1 LCRFVEEEKIQLKT
15 KLDKFK
21 TKNAKGVLSLLAG
34 NTIAQ
39 VIMVAGGLILASLY
53 GPEASGTYNVFLS
66 FVAILSIL
74 TTFRLENI
82 FVISKSSKAIRNL
95 FTVLLL
101 LSTIVTVVFFLGYAA
116 VEEIFSLKTSLFIVF
131 LSCVAGLFTAWN
143 NVQNSLFTKY
153 KFFKS
158 ISTGFVINALFSV
171 LFQFIFYAMGY
182 KETGLIYGTIFGTIL
197 SCAYYFSITKGRF
210 SSINFALA
218 QQTILSNKE
227 IIKYTLPSE
236 SLNAIANNLM
246 PILLAVY
253 FLKEDVGFYGNA
265 AKVLVVPLTLL
276 SNSMSKVFFQKS
288 AGMIDHRAHQLYD
301 LSKKIILYNVAAI
314 TVFLLL
320 MNFVGIFI
328 LEWILGP
335 EWKGLHI
342 MTWILSFWILCRSA
356 MNPIQQ
362 IVVVIKK
369 NHYAFYFNIY
379 LVLVTIAT
387 CIIGGLNKNLLL
399 TLSLYSFFAGIGYL
413 IQLYFVMKELKRYKK
428 SN

>member
-1 LCRFVEEEKIQLKT
+1 MKT
-15 KLDKFK
+15 RLEKFK

-34 NTIAQ
+34 NTVAQ
-39 VIMVAGGLILASLY
+39 VIMVAGGLALARLY
-53 GPEASGTYNVFLS
+53 GPESSGTYNAFLS
-66 FVAILSIL
+66 FIAILSIL

-95 FTVLLL
+95 FTTLLL
-101 LSTIVTVVFFLGYAA
+101 VSAISTALFFLGYAII
-116 VEEIFSLKTSLFIVF
+116 ENIFTLKTSLFIVF
-131 LSCVAGLFTAWN
+131 LSCIAGLFTAWN
-143 NVQNSLFTKY
+143 NVQTSLFTKY
-153 KFFKS
+153 KFFKH
-158 ISTGFVINALFSV
+158 ISQGLVINAIFSV
-171 LFQFIFYAMGY
+171 IFQAIFYYMGY
-182 KETGLIYGTIFGTIL
+182 KETGLIYGTIFGTVL

-210 SSINFALA
+210 STIDFRLA
-218 QQTILSNKE
+218 KKTILENKE

-246 PILLAVY
+246 TIMLAFY

-265 AKVLVVPLTLL
+265 SKVLVTPLILL

-301 LSKKIILYNVAAI
+301 LSKKVILYNVGAI
-314 TVFLLL
+314 AVFLLL
-320 MNFVGIFI
+320 MNFIGVFI

-335 EWKGLHI
+335 AWKGLHI

-356 MNPIQQ
+356 LNPIQQ

-379 LVLVTIAT
+379 LVLITFLT
-387 CIIGGLNKNLLL
+387 CLIGGLNKNLLL

-413 IQLYFVMKELKRYKK
+413 IQLFFVMKELKRYKNK
-428 SN
+428 VDN

>member
-1 LCRFVEEEKIQLKT
+1 MKA
-15 KLDKFK
+15 KLEKFK

-39 VIMVAGGLILASLY
+39 VIMLVGGLELARIY
-53 GPEASGTYNVFLS
+53 GPEASGIYNAFLG

-95 FTVLLL
+95 FTTLLL
-101 LSTIVTVVFFLGYAA
+101 ISTVVTTIFFLGYA
-116 VEEIFSLKTSLFIVF
+116 VLEEIFTFKTSLFIVL
-131 LSCVAGLFTAWN
+131 LSCIAGLFTAWN

-158 ISTGFVINALFSV
+158 ISTGFVINAVFSV
-171 LFQFIFYAMGY
+171 LFQFIFYWMGY
-182 KETGLIYGTIFGTIL
+182 IETGLIYGTIFGTVL

-210 SSINFALA
+210 TSIDFDLA
-218 QQTILSNKE
+218 KKTITNNKE

-246 PILLAVY
+246 TILMLFY
-253 FLKEDVGFYGNA
+253 FTKEDAGFFGNA
-265 AKVLVVPLTLL
+265 SKVLVVPLILL
-276 SNSMSKVFFQKS
+276 SNSMAKVFFQKS
-288 AGMIDHRAHQLYD
+288 AGMMEHRAHQLYD
-301 LSKKIILYNVAAI
+301 LSKKVILYNVGAI
-314 TVFLLL
+314 ALFLLL

-369 NHYAFYFNIY
+369 NHYALYFNIY
-379 LVLVTIAT
+379 LVFITIAT
-387 CIIGGLNKNLLL
+387 CVIGGLNKNILL

-413 IQLYFVMKELKRYKK
+413 VQLYFVMKELKRYKK
-428 SN
+428 

>member
-1 LCRFVEEEKIQLKT
+1 MKT
-15 KLDKFK
+15 RLEKFK

-39 VIMVAGGLILASLY
+39 VIMLIGGLALARLY
-53 GPEASGTYNVFLS
+53 GPDASGIYNGFLG

-74 TTFRLENI
+74 TTLRLENI
-82 FVISKSSKAIRNL
+82 FVLSKSSKEIRNL
-95 FTVLLL
+95 FTTLLL
-101 LSTIVTVVFFLGYAA
+101 LSTIVTVVFFLGYAV
-116 VEEIFSLKTSLFIVF
+116 VEQIFSLKTSLFIVF
-131 LSCVAGLFTAWN
+131 LSCIAGLFTAWN
-143 NVQNSLFTKY
+143 NIQNSLFTKY

-171 LFQFIFYAMGY
+171 LFQFIFYGMGY
-182 KETGLIYGTIFGTIL
+182 KETGLIYGTIFGTVL
-197 SCAYYFSITKGRF
+197 SCAYYFSITKNRF
-210 SSINFALA
+210 TTIDFGLA
-218 QQTILSNKE
+218 KETISQNKE

-246 PILLAVY
+246 TILMLVY
-253 FLKEDVGFYGNA
+253 FTKEDAGFFGNA
-265 AKVLVVPLTLL
+265 SKVLVVPLVLL

-301 LSKKIILYNVAAI
+301 LSKKVILYNVGAI
-314 TVFLLL
+314 AVFLLV

-335 EWKGLHI
+335 DWKGLHI

-356 MNPIQQ
+356 LNPIQQ

-369 NHYAFYFNIY
+369 NHYALYFNIY
-379 LVLVTIAT
+379 LVFITILT
-387 CIIGGLNKNLLL
+387 CVIGGLNKNILL

-413 IQLYFVMKELKRYKK
+413 VQLYFVMRELKRYK
-428 SN
+428 S

>member
-1 LCRFVEEEKIQLKT
+1 LKT
-15 KLDKFK
+15 KLQKFK

-39 VIMVAGGLILASLY
+39 VIMLVGGLILARIY
-53 GPEASGTYNVFLS
+53 GPEASGTYNAFLS

-95 FTVLLL
+95 FMTLLL
-101 LSTIVTVVFFLGYAA
+101 ISSIVTILFFLGYAV
-116 VEEIFSLKTSLFIVF
+116 VEKIFSLKTSIFIVF
-131 LSCVAGLFTAWN
+131 LSCIAGLFTAWN

-153 KFFKS
+153 KLFKS

-171 LFQFIFYAMGY
+171 LFQFIFYWMGY
-182 KETGLIYGTIFGTIL
+182 KETGLIYGTIFGTVL
-197 SCAYYFSITKGRF
+197 SCAYYFTLTKGRF
-210 SSINFALA
+210 TSIDFGLA
-218 QQTILSNKE
+218 RKTIFNNRE

-236 SLNAIANNLM
+236 SLNAVANNLM
-246 PILLAVY
+246 PIMIAFY
-253 FLKEDVGFYGNA
+253 FLKEDVGFVGNA
-265 AKVLVVPLTLL
+265 SKVLVVPLTLL

-288 AGMIDHRAHQLYD
+288 AGMIDHRAHELYD
-301 LSKKIILYNVAAI
+301 LSKKVVVYNVVAI
-314 TVFLLL
+314 AVFLLL
-320 MNFVGIFI
+320 MNFIGIFI

-335 EWKGLHI
+335 EWKGLHM

-369 NHYAFYFNIY
+369 NHYALYFNIY
-379 LVLVTIAT
+379 LVLITFIT
-387 CIIGGLNKNLLL
+387 CIVGGLNKNILL
-399 TLSLYSFFAGIGYL
+399 TLSLYSFFAGMGYL
-413 IQLYFVMKELKRYKK
+413 VQLYFVMKELKRYKK
-428 SN
+428 

>member
-1 LCRFVEEEKIQLKT
+1 MKT
-15 KLDKFK
+15 KLEKFK

-34 NTIAQ
+34 NTVAQ
-39 VIMVAGGLILASLY
+39 VIMLVGGLILARIY
-53 GPEASGTYNVFLS
+53 GPEASGTYNAFLS

-74 TTFRLENI
+74 ATFRLENI
-82 FVISKSSKAIRNL
+82 FVISKSSIAIRNL
-95 FTVLLL
+95 FTTLLL
-101 LSTIVTVVFFLGYAA
+101 ISSFVTIFFFLGYAIL
-116 VEEIFSLKTSLFIVF
+116 EKIFTFKTSILVVF
-131 LSCVAGLFTAWN
+131 LSCIAGLFTAWN

-153 KFFKS
+153 KLFKS

-171 LFQFIFYAMGY
+171 FFQFAFYWMGY
-182 KETGLIYGTIFGTIL
+182 KETGLIYGTIFGTVI

-210 SSINFALA
+210 TSIDIGLA
-218 QQTILSNKE
+218 KQTISKNKE

-236 SLNAIANNLM
+236 SLNAIANNLL
-246 PILLAVY
+246 PIMIAIY
-253 FLKEDVGFYGNA
+253 FLKEDVAFVGNS

-301 LSKKIILYNVAAI
+301 LSKKVVLYNVVAI
-314 TVFLLL
+314 AVFLLL
-320 MNFVGIFI
+320 MNCIGIFI

-335 EWKGLHI
+335 EWRGLHV

-369 NHYAFYFNIY
+369 NHYALYFNIY
-379 LVLVTIAT
+379 LVFIT
-387 CIIGGLNKNLLL
+387 CITCVIGGLNKNILL

-413 IQLYFVMKELKRYKK
+413 VQLYFVMKELKRYKK
-428 SN
+428 

>member
-1 LCRFVEEEKIQLKT
+1 MKT
-15 KLDKFK
+15 KLEKFK
-21 TKNAKGVLSLLAG
+21 TKNARGVLSLLAG

-39 VIMVAGGLILASLY
+39 AIMFAGGIILARIY
-53 GPEASGTYNVFLS
+53 GPEASGTYNAFLS

-74 TTFRLENI
+74 ATFRLENI

-95 FTVLLL
+95 FTTLLL
-101 LSTIVTVVFFLGYAA
+101 ISSVSAILFFLGYA
-116 VEEIFSLKTSLFIVF
+116 VFQEIFSFKTSIFVVF
-131 LSCVAGLFTAWN
+131 LSCIAGLFTAWN
-143 NVQNSLFTKY
+143 NVQNSLFSKY
-153 KFFKS
+153 KLFKS

-171 LFQFIFYAMGY
+171 FFQFIFYWMGY
-182 KETGLIYGTIFGTIL
+182 KETGLIYGTIFGTVL

-210 SSINFALA
+210 TSIDFGLA
-218 QQTILSNKE
+218 KKTILNNKE

-236 SLNAIANNLM
+236 SLNSIANNLL
-246 PILLAVY
+246 PIMITIY
-253 FLKEDVGFYGNA
+253 FMKEDVAFVGNS

-301 LSKKIILYNVAAI
+301 LSKKVVLYNVAAI
-314 TVFLLL
+314 AVFLLL
-320 MNFVGIFI
+320 MNFIGIFI
-328 LEWILGP
+328 LEWMLGP
-335 EWKGLHI
+335 EWRGLHI

-369 NHYAFYFNIY
+369 NHYALYFNIY
-379 LVLVTIAT
+379 LVFMT
-387 CIIGGLNKNLLL
+387 CITCVIGGLNKNILL

-413 IQLYFVMKELKRYKK
+413 VQLYFVMKELKRYK
-428 SN
+428 N

>member
-1 LCRFVEEEKIQLKT
+1 MKA
-15 KLDKFK
+15 KLEKFK

-39 VIMVAGGLILASLY
+39 VIMLVGGLELARIY
-53 GPEASGTYNVFLS
+53 GPEASGIYNAFLG

-95 FTVLLL
+95 FTTLLL
-101 LSTIVTVVFFLGYAA
+101 ISTVVTTIFFLGYA
-116 VEEIFSLKTSLFIVF
+116 VLEEIFTFKTSLFIVL
-131 LSCVAGLFTAWN
+131 LSCIAGLFTAWN

-158 ISTGFVINALFSV
+158 ISTGFVINAVFSV
-171 LFQFIFYAMGY
+171 LFQFIFYWMGY
-182 KETGLIYGTIFGTIL
+182 KETGLIYGTIFGTVL

-210 SSINFALA
+210 TSIDFDLA
-218 QQTILSNKE
+218 KKTITNNKE

-246 PILLAVY
+246 TILMLFY
-253 FLKEDVGFYGNA
+253 FTKEDAGFFGNA
-265 AKVLVVPLTLL
+265 SKALVVPLILL

-288 AGMIDHRAHQLYD
+288 AGMMEHRAHQLYD
-301 LSKKIILYNVAAI
+301 LSKKVILYNVGAI
-314 TVFLLL
+314 ALFLLL

-328 LEWILGP
+328 LEWILGS

-369 NHYAFYFNIY
+369 NHYALNFNIY
-379 LVLVTIAT
+379 LVFITIAT
-387 CIIGGLNKNLLL
+387 CVIGGLNKNILL

-413 IQLYFVMKELKRYKK
+413 VQLYFVMKELKRYKK
-428 SN
+428 

>member
-1 LCRFVEEEKIQLKT
+1 MKA
-15 KLDKFK
+15 KLEKFK

-39 VIMVAGGLILASLY
+39 VIMLVGGLELARIY
-53 GPEASGTYNVFLS
+53 GPEASGIYNAFLG

-95 FTVLLL
+95 FTTLLL
-101 LSTIVTVVFFLGYAA
+101 ISTVVTTIFFLGYA
-116 VEEIFSLKTSLFIVF
+116 VLEEIFTFKTSLFIVL
-131 LSCVAGLFTAWN
+131 LSCIAGLFTAWN

-158 ISTGFVINALFSV
+158 ISTGFVINAVFSV
-171 LFQFIFYAMGY
+171 LFQFIFYWMGY
-182 KETGLIYGTIFGTIL
+182 KETGLIYGTIFGTVL

-210 SSINFALA
+210 TSIDFDLA
-218 QQTILSNKE
+218 KKTITNNKE

-246 PILLAVY
+246 TILMLFY
-253 FLKEDVGFYGNA
+253 FTKEDAGFFGNA
-265 AKVLVVPLTLL
+265 SKVLVVPLILL

-288 AGMIDHRAHQLYD
+288 AGMMEHRAHQLYD
-301 LSKKIILYNVAAI
+301 LSKKVILYNVGAI
-314 TVFLLL
+314 ALFLLL

-369 NHYAFYFNIY
+369 NHYALYFNIY
-379 LVLVTIAT
+379 LVFITIAT
-387 CIIGGLNKNLLL
+387 CVIGGLNKNILL

-413 IQLYFVMKELKRYKK
+413 VQLYFVMKELKRYKK
-428 SN
+428 

>member
-1 LCRFVEEEKIQLKT
+1 MKT
-15 KLDKFK
+15 RLEKFK

-39 VIMVAGGLILASLY
+39 VIMFVGGIILARIY
-53 GPEASGTYNVFLS
+53 GPEASGTYNTFLG

-82 FVISKSSKAIRNL
+82 FVISKSSRAIRNL
-95 FTVLLL
+95 FSTLLL
-101 LSTIVTVVFFLGYAA
+101 ISLIATTLFFLGYA
-116 VEEIFSLKTSLFIVF
+116 VLEEIFSLKTSLLIVL
-131 LSCVAGLFTAWN
+131 LSCIAGLFTAWN

-153 KFFKS
+153 KLFKS
-158 ISTGFVINALFSV
+158 ISTGFVINAAFSV
-171 LFQFIFYAMGY
+171 LFQFIFYWMGY
-182 KETGLIYGTIFGTIL
+182 KETGLIYGTIFGTVL

-210 SSINFALA
+210 TSIDFSLA
-218 QQTILSNKE
+218 KRTITKNKE

-246 PILLAVY
+246 TILLLLY
-253 FLKEDVGFYGNA
+253 FTKEAAGFYGNA
-265 AKVLVVPLTLL
+265 SKVLIVPLVLL

-288 AGMIDHRAHQLYD
+288 AGMIDHQAHQLYD
-301 LSKKIILYNVAAI
+301 LSKKVVLYNVAAI
-314 TVFLLL
+314 AVFLLL
-320 MNFVGIFI
+320 MNSIGIFI
-328 LEWILGP
+328 LEWMLGP

-369 NHYAFYFNIY
+369 NHYALYFNIY
-379 LVLVTIAT
+379 LVFVTVAT
-387 CIIGGLNKNLLL
+387 CVIGGLNKNILL
-399 TLSLYSFFAGIGYL
+399 TLSLYSFFAGLGYL
-413 IQLYFVMKELKRYKK
+413 VQLYFVMKELKGYKK
-428 SN
+428 

>member
-1 LCRFVEEEKIQLKT
+1 MKA
-15 KLDKFK
+15 KLEKFK

-39 VIMVAGGLILASLY
+39 VIMLVGGLELARIY
-53 GPEASGTYNVFLS
+53 GPEASGIYNAFLG

-95 FTVLLL
+95 FTTLLL
-101 LSTIVTVVFFLGYAA
+101 ISTVVTTIFFLGYA
-116 VEEIFSLKTSLFIVF
+116 VLEEIFTFKTSLFIVL
-131 LSCVAGLFTAWN
+131 LSCIAGLFTAWN

-158 ISTGFVINALFSV
+158 ISTGFVINAVFSV
-171 LFQFIFYAMGY
+171 LFQFIFYWMGY
-182 KETGLIYGTIFGTIL
+182 KETGLIYGTIFGTVL

-210 SSINFALA
+210 TSIDFDLA
-218 QQTILSNKE
+218 KKTITNNKE

-246 PILLAVY
+246 TILMLFY
-253 FLKEDVGFYGNA
+253 FTKEDAGFFGNA
-265 AKVLVVPLTLL
+265 SKVLVVPLILL

-288 AGMIDHRAHQLYD
+288 AGMMEHRAHQLYD
-301 LSKKIILYNVAAI
+301 LSKKVILYNVGAI
-314 TVFLLL
+314 ALFLLL

-328 LEWILGP
+328 LEWILGS

-369 NHYAFYFNIY
+369 NHYALYFNIY
-379 LVLVTIAT
+379 LVFITIAT
-387 CIIGGLNKNLLL
+387 CVIGGLNKNILL

-413 IQLYFVMKELKRYKK
+413 VQLYFVMKELKRYKK
-428 SN
+428 

>member
-1 LCRFVEEEKIQLKT
+1 MKA
-15 KLDKFK
+15 KLEKFK

-39 VIMVAGGLILASLY
+39 VIMFIGGIILARIY
-53 GPEASGTYNVFLS
+53 GPEASGTYNAFLA
-66 FVAILSIL
+66 FVAILAIL

-95 FTVLLL
+95 FTTLLL
-101 LSTIVTVVFFLGYAA
+101 VSSIVTILFFLGYAIL
-116 VEEIFSLKTSLFIVF
+116 EEIFTFKTSLFIVF
-131 LSCVAGLFTAWN
+131 LSCIAGLFTAWN
-143 NVQNSLFTKY
+143 NVQNTLFTKY
-153 KFFKS
+153 KLFKS
-158 ISTGFVINALFSV
+158 ISTGFVINAMFSV
-171 LFQFIFYAMGY
+171 LFQFIFYWMGY
-182 KETGLIYGTIFGTIL
+182 KETGLIYGTIFGTVL

-210 SSINFALA
+210 TSIDFDLA
-218 QQTILSNKE
+218 KKTITNNKE

-246 PILLAVY
+246 TILMLFY
-253 FLKEDVGFYGNA
+253 FTKEDAGFFGNA
-265 AKVLVVPLTLL
+265 SKVLVVPLILL
-276 SNSMSKVFFQKS
+276 SNSMAKVFFQKS
-288 AGMIDHRAHQLYD
+288 AGMMEHRAHQLYD
-301 LSKKIILYNVAAI
+301 LSKKVILYNVGAI
-314 TVFLLL
+314 ALFLLL

-328 LEWILGP
+328 LEWILGS

-369 NHYAFYFNIY
+369 NHYALNFNIY
-379 LVLVTIAT
+379 LVFITIAT
-387 CIIGGLNKNLLL
+387 CVIGGLNKNILL

-413 IQLYFVMKELKRYKK
+413 VQLYFVMKELKRYKK
-428 SN
+428 

>member
-1 LCRFVEEEKIQLKT
+1 MKT
-15 KLDKFK
+15 KLEKFK

-39 VIMVAGGLILASLY
+39 AIMFGGGIILARLY
-53 GPEASGTYNVFLS
+53 GPDSSGTYNAFLS
-66 FVAILSIL
+66 FVAILSIF

-82 FVISKSSKAIRNL
+82 FVISKSTKAIRNL

-101 LSTIVTVVFFLGYAA
+101 VSSIVTILFFLGYAIL
-116 VEEIFSLKTSLFIVF
+116 EEIFTFKTSLFIVF

-143 NVQNSLFTKY
+143 NVQTSLFTKY

-158 ISTGFVINALFSV
+158 ISTGVVINAIFSV
-171 LFQFIFYAMGY
+171 IFQAIFYWMGY
-182 KETGLIYGTIFGTIL
+182 RETGLIYGTIFGTVL
-197 SCAYYFSITKGRF
+197 SCVFYFSITKGRF
-210 SSINFALA
+210 SSVDFGLA
-218 QQTILSNKE
+218 KRTISKNKE

-246 PILLAVY
+246 TILLLFY
-253 FLKEDVGFYGNA
+253 FTKEDAGFYGNA
-265 AKVLVVPLTLL
+265 SKVLVVPLVLL

-288 AGMIDHRAHQLYD
+288 AGMIEHRAHQLYD
-301 LSKKIILYNVAAI
+301 LSKKVILYNVGAI
-314 TVFLLL
+314 AVFLVL
-320 MNFVGIFI
+320 MNSIGIFI

-379 LVLVTIAT
+379 LVFITFIT
-387 CIIGGLNKNLLL
+387 CVVGGLNKNILL
-399 TLSLYSFFAGIGYL
+399 TLSLYSFFAGLGYL
-413 IQLYFVMKELKRYKK
+413 VQLYFVMKELKRYKK
-428 SN
+428 

>member
-1 LCRFVEEEKIQLKT
+1 MKA
-15 KLDKFK
+15 KLEKFK

-39 VIMVAGGLILASLY
+39 VIMLVGGLELARIY
-53 GPEASGTYNVFLS
+53 GPEASGIYNAFLG

-95 FTVLLL
+95 FTTLLL
-101 LSTIVTVVFFLGYAA
+101 ISTVVTTIFFLGYA
-116 VEEIFSLKTSLFIVF
+116 VLEEIFTFKTSLFIVL
-131 LSCVAGLFTAWN
+131 LSCIAGLFTAWN

-158 ISTGFVINALFSV
+158 ISTGFVINAVFSV
-171 LFQFIFYAMGY
+171 LFQFIFYWMGY
-182 KETGLIYGTIFGTIL
+182 KETGLIYGTIFGTVL

-210 SSINFALA
+210 TSIDFDLA
-218 QQTILSNKE
+218 KKTITNNKE

-246 PILLAVY
+246 TILMLFY
-253 FLKEDVGFYGNA
+253 FTKEDAGFFGNA
-265 AKVLVVPLTLL
+265 SKVLVVPLILL
-276 SNSMSKVFFQKS
+276 SNSMAKVFFQKS
-288 AGMIDHRAHQLYD
+288 AGMMEHRAHQLYD
-301 LSKKIILYNVAAI
+301 LSKKVILYNVGAI
-314 TVFLLL
+314 ALFLLL

-369 NHYAFYFNIY
+369 NHYALYFNIY
-379 LVLVTIAT
+379 LVFITIAT
-387 CIIGGLNKNLLL
+387 CVIGGLNKNILL

-413 IQLYFVMKELKRYKK
+413 VQLYFVMKELKRYKK
-428 SN
+428 